1 VLQELK
7 KEQTKIPNVGGF
19 VFTDPM
25 ASPSRMFERL
35 GSERWIPQS
44 RKNSSRMTMLC
55 LMTCDVAR
63 SLDGPGGHSTRYRD
77 GMLGAQADQCA

>member
-44 RKNSSRMTMLC
+44 RKNRLSDD
-55 LMTCDVAR
+55 DVVPHDLRR
-63 SLDGPGGHSTRYRD
+63 SAITRWTGRAFHAISD